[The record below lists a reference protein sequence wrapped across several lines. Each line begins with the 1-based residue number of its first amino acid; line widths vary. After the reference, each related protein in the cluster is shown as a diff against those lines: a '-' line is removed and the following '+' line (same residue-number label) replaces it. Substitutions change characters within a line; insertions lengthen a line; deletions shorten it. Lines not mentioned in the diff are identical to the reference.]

1 MVRASKGI
9 RHGTRKKLKKGFRER
24 FKPES
29 FIQEFKPEDKVIIKQ
44 DASSYRMPHPVFK
57 GKIGEI
63 KGKRGRAYI
72 IEIRAGN
79 KIKELIVRPEHLK
92 SFHKKKSKR

>member
-1 MVRASKGI
+1 MTKPSKGL
-9 RHGTRKKLKKGFRER
+9 RHRTRSKLKKGSREK
-24 FKPES
+24 FKPER

-44 DASSYRMPHPVFK
+44 DASSHKMPHPIFR
-57 GKIGEI
+57 GKIGKV

-79 KIKELIVRPEHLK
+79 KTKELMVRPEHLK
-92 SFHKKKSKR
+92 PWKK